1 MASLGYIKSLLNTL
15 PNEVRKALEPAFQ
28 HLIVDGYSLGGG
40 RKATN
45 FNWYSFESTTAGTA
59 NEEFSILHGLNQI
72 PSQIIP
78 VLDLNTVGSQ
88 IVPLEVSKAPDAH
101 RIYLKSTSTGAP
113 FKIYVE
119 FVFVLLAI
127 CL

>member
-15 PNEVRKALEPAFQ
+15 PSEVRKALEPAFQ
-28 HLIVDGYSLGGG
+28 HILVDGYSLGGA

-45 FNWYSFESTTAGTA
+45 FSWFAFESTTAATA

-78 VLDLNTVGSQ
+78 VLDLATVGSQ
-88 IVPLEVSKAPDAH
+88 IVPLQVSKAPDAH

-113 FKIYVE
+113 FKVYIE
-119 FVFVLLAI
+119 FALLIAI